1 MQCKTKGPNEG
12 ESRIGV
18 QEGNW
23 GRESK
28 RGQRNKGGPLR
39 IKKEGLPVF
48 LLIRLL
54 ICIAP
59 ISAQP
64 EV

>member
-1 MQCKTKGPNEG
+1 MQCKKKESNGG
-12 ESRIGV
+12 ESWIGG
-18 QEGNW
+18 QEGNR

-64 EV
+64 VL